1 MRLRRFSLR
10 IIQQQSQTAVRFTV
24 PTLLRS
30 VKTYDYTGTVKAE
43 KAEIIREIDISDK
56 TLEIVHEGMAEV
68 TDDEGT
74 AARTFADY
82 PIKVAGKSGTAQVA
96 GQSDNAVFI
105 AYAPFDDPQI
115 AIAVVGEQA
124 GHGSDIAPIVRD
136 MLDAYFADDG
146 GNVENVDYENTI
158 LK

>member
-1 MRLRRFSLR
+1 
-10 IIQQQSQTAVRFTV
+10 
-24 PTLLRS
+24 
-30 VKTYDYTGTVKAE
+30 
-43 KAEIIREIDISDK
+43 
-56 TLEIVHEGMAEV
+56 MAEV